1 MDGTNLSTPRAVTG
15 GWSPT
20 WTAPSFGALTQGLR
34 AETGRLRLML
44 ANRIRWSE
52 PTTLALAAVL
62 SLSLY
67 FALLP
72 GVDIAISDLFYRTGD
87 GFFLAQE
94 PVLKALRR
102 SSSYVMGL
110 ILLAA
115 LAGVAMRVLTRS
127 EKRTVCA
134 RRCGFLLAGLA
145 LGPGLVV
152 NSWLKGSWGRA
163 RPVQTDLFGGDAVFS
178 PAWRVANGC
187 EHNCSFVSGEASS
200 AAWMVAALMLLPPR
214 WRPWAA
220 APLITYAVALSLN
233 RLAFGGHYLSD
244 ILLSWAITALV
255 LAVLHRVMVA
265 CPIATRLRHAPGLAT
280 HSC

>member
-1 MDGTNLSTPRAVTG
+1 MATSSATTA
-15 GWSPT
+15 GWGPI
-20 WTAPSFGALTQGLR
+20 WTAPSVGALSRGVR
-34 AETGRLRLML
+34 DEIGRLRLML

-67 FALLP
+67 FAVLP

-94 PVLKALRR
+94 PALKALRR

-115 LAGVAMRVLTRS
+115 IAGVVMRILTRS

-163 RPVQTDLFGGDAVFS
+163 RPIQTDLFGGDALFS
-178 PAWRVANGC
+178 PAWQVSNGC

-200 AAWMVAALMLLPPR
+200 AAWMVASLMLLPPAWRR
-214 WRPWAA
+214 WAV
-220 APLITYAVALSLN
+220 APVITYAVALSLN

-265 CPIATRLRHAPGLAT
+265 CPIATRLRHTRVLAA